1 MSDNE
6 YQSDDE
12 DYISS
17 EDEDYTNEV
26 EDVDSVITN
35 TSVPETIKDITNNKF
50 YNKVIDSTKNP
61 TSFIVH
67 ALVANRLK
75 SLLNGAELLVDDP
88 LKEEITKPGVSYEE
102 IYQHLMDM
110 VVEEIKQG
118 VCPMM
123 YYDPLVKEMRSI
135 YHFHI
140 ELLLNI
146 IEEARN
152 LTTVED

>member
-1 MSDNE
+1 MSDDE
-6 YQSDDE
+6 YQSDD

-26 EDVDSVITN
+26 EDIDSIITN

-50 YNKVIDSTKNP
+50 YNKVIDYTKNP
-61 TSFIVH
+61 TSFITH

-102 IYQHLMDM
+102 IYQHFMDM
-110 VVEEIKQG
+110 IVEEIKQG

-123 YYDPLVKEMRSI
+123 YYDPLVKEMKSI
-135 YHFHI
+135 YHFHT
-140 ELLLNI
+140 EPLLDI